1 MRSKVKQAGLSG
13 RLWAIAGFV
22 LMGSLGVI
30 QTATSAP
37 LALPMTEPEEQG
49 ISTTRFGV
57 AGRFGRAIRGRG
69 PSCGHGQCGY
79 T

>member
-37 LALPMTEPEEQG
+37 LALQ
-49 ISTTRFGV
+49 
-57 AGRFGRAIRGRG
+57 
-69 PSCGHGQCGY
+69 
-79 T
+79 